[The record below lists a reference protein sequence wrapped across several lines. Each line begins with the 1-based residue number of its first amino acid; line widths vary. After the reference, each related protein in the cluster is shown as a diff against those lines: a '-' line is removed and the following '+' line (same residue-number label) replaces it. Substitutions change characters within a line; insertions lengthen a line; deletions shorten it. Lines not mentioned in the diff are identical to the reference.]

1 MSILAFLE
9 EVLPII
15 LSSCGLT
22 GGIFSAVI
30 FFAIK
35 RAKLDA
41 EIKRKER
48 LKLEI
53 MRLEGEEKMSKLM
66 FALIRYTRTYEN
78 ESELDEAE
86 RAYTEY
92 LLNCSKL
99 KNEIISNHT
108 SG

>member
-1 MSILAFLE
+1 MSYFDLIEEILPL
-9 EVLPII
+9 I

-35 RAKLDA
+35 RAKVEA

-48 LKLEI
+48 LRLEI
-53 MRLEGEEKMSKLM
+53 MRLEGEEKLSKLI
-66 FALIRYTRTYEN
+66 FALIRHTRTHGN
-78 ESELDEAE
+78 AHELDEAE
-86 RAYTEY
+86 KAYTEY

>member
-1 MSILAFLE
+1 M
-9 EVLPII
+9 PIV

-35 RAKLDA
+35 KAKNEA
-41 EIKRKER
+41 ETKRKER

-53 MRLEGEEKMSKLM
+53 MRLEGEEKLSKLL
-66 FALIRYTRTYEN
+66 FALIRHTRTHEN
-78 ESELDEAE
+78 ELELDEAE
-86 RAYTEY
+86 KAYTEY
-92 LLNCSKL
+92 LLNCAKL